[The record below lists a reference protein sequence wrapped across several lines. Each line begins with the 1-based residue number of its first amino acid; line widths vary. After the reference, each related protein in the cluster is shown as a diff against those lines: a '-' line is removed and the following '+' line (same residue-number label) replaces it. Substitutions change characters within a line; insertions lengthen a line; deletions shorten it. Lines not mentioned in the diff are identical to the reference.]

1 VNWRQLWRFLQ
12 GPTVEDLIPIIEPP
26 PEPPSDRNELA
37 SAAKRL
43 LEDPVFALALDRV
56 QRRAYDSWRQSEVG
70 AEKYREQ
77 TYHLHWAVE
86 ELKAELRRMVE
97 TVRMRE
103 Q

>member
-1 VNWRQLWRFLQ
+1 VNWRSIWRFIR
-12 GPTVEDLIPIIEPP
+12 GPTVEDLIPIKKA

-43 LEDPVFALALDRV
+43 LEDPVFVLALDRV

-97 TVRMRE
+97 TVRMRSE

>member
-1 VNWRQLWRFLQ
+1 VNWRQLWRFLR
-12 GPTVEDLIPIIEPP
+12 GPTVEDLIPIKEP

-37 SAAKRL
+37 SAAKQL
-43 LEDPVFALALDRV
+43 LEDPVFNLALARV

-97 TVRMRE
+97 TVRTRSE